1 MQPGAA
7 CGSEA
12 SSWQRLEQIPS
23 LPGSQSLRSGESDPG
38 CGPVAEGGAGQRRQ
52 TRPSSPPTTTPPRAS
67 PLRLLQEMPPLPGA
81 VLAGI
86 AGHRPPPPPKA
97 PPWGGSSTP
106 SGAGEAQPHLLRLGR
121 RRKGR
126 TCHQGEDPQGPGA
139 A

>member
-97 PPWGGSSTP
+97 PPWGGLFHP
-106 SGAGEAQPHLLRLGR
+106 PR
-121 RRKGR
+121 
-126 TCHQGEDPQGPGA
+126 GPVKLSPIS
-139 A
+139 